1 MIGFT
6 EILIIAALILV
17 VLFGGKKIVEVARG
31 MGRFSSE
38 FKKGKMEAEKEL
50 NEMKGEI
57 KEENKSN

>member
-6 EILIIAALILV
+6 EILIIAAIILV